1 VKLAGAQLVLDTN
14 ILVHLL
20 RGKFAGQVIERIYGI
35 GQRTPRAIISV
46 VTKGE
51 LKALAY
57 KFEWGPDK
65 RERLDTMLAGLPATD
80 ISHRS
85 IHHAYAELDFG
96 SLTLGVK
103 MGKNDLWIAATTV
116 VIDGV
121 LLTTDADFDHLSPTG
136 LRVER
141 IAEGQLKPDPEG
153 EPPTPLD
160 QGATLPHR
168 RI

>member
-1 VKLAGAQLVLDTN
+1 VKLAGDQLVLDTN

-20 RGKFAGQVIERIYGI
+20 RGKQAGQAIEQLYGI

-57 KFEWGPDK
+57 KLEWGADR
-65 RERLDTMLAGLPATD
+65 RETLAAMLTALPAAD
-80 ISHRS
+80 ISHGS
-85 IHHAYAELDFG
+85 IHDAYAAIDFA
-96 SLTLGVK
+96 SMALGVK
-103 MGKNDLWIAATTV
+103 MGKNDLWIAATTPV
-116 VIDGV
+116 ADGV

-141 IAEGQLKPDPEG
+141 VLEEQL
-153 EPPTPLD
+153 
-160 QGATLPHR
+160 R
-168 RI
+168 

>member
-20 RGKFAGQVIERIYGI
+20 RGKFAGQMLERTYGI
-35 GQRTPRAIISV
+35 SQRAPRAIISV

-51 LKALAY
+51 LKSLAK

-65 RERLDTMLAGLPATD
+65 RERLDMMLAGLPATD

-85 IHHAYAELDFG
+85 IHDAYAEIDFA

-103 MGKNDLWIAATTV
+103 MGKNDLWIAATAV

-121 LLTTDADFDHLSPTG
+121 LLTTDADFNHLSPMS
-136 LRVER
+136 LQVEH
-141 IAEGQLKPDPEG
+141 IAEEQLKPSPG
-153 EPPTPLD
+153 SEPD
-160 QGATLPHR
+160 RG
-168 RI
+168 